1 MDLYFVIVVIL
12 FLFAISDLVV
22 GVANDAVNFL
32 NSAIGSKVAPR
43 YIIMIVA
50 SLGILVGTT
59 FSEGLMEVARN
70 GIINPEQFYYHDVM
84 IIFLAVMITDVI
96 LLDMFNTFGMPT
108 STTVSLIFELLG
120 SAVAVSLLK
129 ISATTGNLADL
140 GGYIN
145 SEKAIVIVF
154 GILLSVGVAFS
165 AGALFQFITR
175 IIFTFDFEKR
185 LKRYGGLWGGAALT
199 AITFFILIKGAKG
212 SSIIS
217 PENQDWIKHN
227 TEFLLLVN
235 FAAWTIILQLILWF
249 TNYNILKPIVLIG
262 TFALALAFAA
272 NDLVN
277 FIGVPMAGLS
287 SYQIGSQSPDKS
299 NLMMD
304 ALNGPGETNT
314 ILLLIAGAIMVLTL
328 WFSKKA
334 NTVTKTEVNLGRQHE
349 GFERFE
355 STMLSRA
362 LVRMNIG
369 LLNSVKKI
377 TPVSVQNFVNHRL
390 EQNVEQHKKKKDQA
404 SFDLIRAAS
413 NLMVAG
419 MVISFGTSL
428 KLPLSTTFV
437 TFMVAMGT
445 SFSDKAWGRESAV
458 YRITGVLSVVGLWFF
473 TAFIAFTA
481 SAVIATVIFYGG
493 LYAIVGLMAAVTYT
507 IYRSHILHSSKQKE
521 EEELEASYYEGSV
534 NGFEAIKKCMND
546 SAIFLRTV
554 SEVTELTY
562 KGLKNENR
570 ETISKAKKDT
580 KKLKKQTTILISNIF
595 NAVKNLQEDDV
606 KKDRRYG
613 KVIASI
619 QSIYNNA
626 KSINQ
631 KCYDHLDNN
640 HKKPTNQQF
649 DELKKLNDL
658 LNVQITESG
667 KIFTDKDFSAIEKF
681 TQTVEEFK
689 QRMQEFDE
697 NQLQRIKAGSSTTR
711 GSLLYLGL
719 LADSESLSND
729 IVELVN
735 VCKKNYE
742 GFSKK

>member
-1 MDLYFVIVVIL
+1 MDLYLVIVVIL

-50 SLGILVGTT
+50 SLGILIGTT
-59 FSEGLMEVARN
+59 FSTGLMEVARN
-70 GIINPEQFYYHDVM
+70 GIIKPEQFYYHDVM
-84 IIFLAVMITDVI
+84 IIFLSVMITDVI

-120 SAVAVSLLK
+120 SAVAVSVVK
-129 ISATTGNLADL
+129 IYSNAGTLAEL
-140 GGYIN
+140 GSYIN
-145 SEKAIVIVF
+145 TNKAIIIVF
-154 GILLSVGVAFS
+154 GILLSVVVAFS
-165 AGALFQFITR
+165 AGAIFQFLTR
-175 IIFTFDFEKR
+175 IIFTFDYQKR
-185 LKRYGGLWGGAALT
+185 LKRYGALWGGAALT

-217 PENQDWIKHN
+217 AETQDWIKHH
-227 TEFLLLVN
+227 TEYLLLIN
-235 FAAWTIILQLILWF
+235 FAVWAVILQLILWF

-287 SYQIGSQSPDKS
+287 SYQAGSQSPDQE
-299 NLMMD
+299 NLLMD
-304 ALNGPGETNT
+304 VLNGPGETNT
-314 ILLLIAGAIMVLTL
+314 LLLLIAGGIMVLTL

-377 TPVSVQNFVNHRL
+377 TPIPVQNFVTRRL
-390 EQNVEQHKKKKDQA
+390 DQNVLQSKKKKDQA
-404 SFDLIRAAS
+404 SFDLLRAAS
-413 NLMVAG
+413 NLMVAS

-458 YRITGVLSVVGLWFF
+458 YRITGVLSVIGLWFF

-481 SAVIATVIFYGG
+481 SAVIATTVFYGG
-493 LYAIVGLMAAVTYT
+493 LYAIVGLMAIVTFT
-507 IYRSHILHSSKQKE
+507 IYRSHILHSTKQKE
-521 EEELEASYYEGSV
+521 EEELEAAYYEGSV
-534 NGFEAIKKCMND
+534 NGLEAIKKCMND
-546 SAIFLRTV
+546 SAIFLTTAG
-554 SEVTELTY
+554 EVIELTY
-562 KGLKNENR
+562 KGLKNEDR
-570 ETISKAKKDT
+570 EIIKKAKKDT
-580 KKLKKQTTILISNIF
+580 KKLKKQTTVLISNIF
-595 NAVKNLQEDDV
+595 NAVKNLQDEDE

-619 QSIYNNA
+619 QSIYNDTKN
-626 KSINQ
+626 INQ
-631 KCYDHLDNN
+631 KCFDHIDNN
-640 HKKPTNQQF
+640 HKKPTNQQL
-649 DELKKLNDL
+649 DELKKINDL
-658 LNVQITESG
+658 LNIQIIESG
-667 KIFTDKDFSAIEKF
+667 KIFTNKDFSSMEKF
-681 TQTVEEFK
+681 ASAIEEFK
-689 QRMQEFDE
+689 QKLREFDE

-729 IVELVN
+729 IVELVS

>member
-1 MDLYFVIVVIL
+1 MDLYLVIVVIL

-50 SLGILVGTT
+50 SLGILIGTT
-59 FSEGLMEVARN
+59 FSTGLMEVARN
-70 GIINPEQFYYHDVM
+70 GIIKPEQFYYHDVM
-84 IIFLAVMITDVI
+84 IIFLSVMITDVI

-120 SAVAVSLLK
+120 SAVAVSVVK
-129 ISATTGNLADL
+129 IYSNAGTLAEL
-140 GGYIN
+140 GSYIN
-145 SEKAIVIVF
+145 TNKAIIIVF
-154 GILLSVGVAFS
+154 GILLSVVVAFS
-165 AGALFQFITR
+165 AGAIFQFLTR
-175 IIFTFDFEKR
+175 IIFTFDYQKR
-185 LKRYGGLWGGAALT
+185 LKRYGALWGGAALT

-217 PENQDWIKHN
+217 PETQDWIKHH
-227 TEFLLLVN
+227 TEYLLLIN
-235 FAAWTIILQLILWF
+235 FAVWAVILQLILWF

-287 SYQIGSQSPDKS
+287 SYQAGSQSPDQE
-299 NLMMD
+299 NLLMD
-304 ALNGPGETNT
+304 VLNGPGETNT
-314 ILLLIAGAIMVLTL
+314 LLLLIAGGIMVLTL

-377 TPVSVQNFVNHRL
+377 TPIPVQNFVTRRL
-390 EQNVEQHKKKKDQA
+390 DQNVLQSKKKKDQA
-404 SFDLIRAAS
+404 SFDLLRAAS
-413 NLMVAG
+413 NLMVAS

-458 YRITGVLSVVGLWFF
+458 YRITGVLSVIGLWFF

-481 SAVIATVIFYGG
+481 SAVIATTVFYGG
-493 LYAIVGLMAAVTYT
+493 LYAIVGLMAIVTFT
-507 IYRSHILHSSKQKE
+507 IYRSHILHSTKQKE
-521 EEELEASYYEGSV
+521 EEELEAAYYEGSV
-534 NGFEAIKKCMND
+534 NGLEAIKKCMND
-546 SAIFLRTV
+546 SAIFLTTAG
-554 SEVTELTY
+554 EVIELTY
-562 KGLKNENR
+562 KGLKNEDR
-570 ETISKAKKDT
+570 EIIKKAKKDT
-580 KKLKKQTTILISNIF
+580 KKLKKQTTVLISNIF
-595 NAVKNLQEDDV
+595 NAVKNLQDEDE

-619 QSIYNNA
+619 QSIYNDTKN
-626 KSINQ
+626 INQ
-631 KCYDHLDNN
+631 KCFDHIDNN
-640 HKKPTNQQF
+640 HKKPTNQQL
-649 DELKKLNDL
+649 DELKKINDL
-658 LNVQITESG
+658 LNIQIIESG
-667 KIFTDKDFSAIEKF
+667 KIFTNKDFSSMEKF
-681 TQTVEEFK
+681 ASAIEEFK
-689 QRMQEFDE
+689 QKLREFDE

-729 IVELVN
+729 IVELVS

>member
-50 SLGILVGTT
+50 SLGILIGTT
-59 FSEGLMEVARN
+59 FSTGMMEIARN

-96 LLDMFNTFGMPT
+96 LLDMFNTFGIPT

-120 SAVAVSLLK
+120 SAVAVSAVK
-129 ISATTGNLADL
+129 IFSNAGNLAEL
-140 GGYIN
+140 GEYIN
-145 SEKAIVIVF
+145 TDKAIVIVF
-154 GILLSVGVAFS
+154 GILLSVIVAFS
-165 AGALFQFITR
+165 TGALFQFITR
-175 IIFTFDFEKR
+175 IIFTFDYQKR
-185 LKRYGGLWGGAALT
+185 LKRYGALWGGAALT
-199 AITFFILIKGAKG
+199 AITFFILVKGAKG

-217 PENQDWIKHN
+217 PETQDWIKHN
-227 TEFLLLVN
+227 TELLLFLN
-235 FAAWTIILQLILWF
+235 FAAWALILQLILWF

-287 SYQIGSQSPDKS
+287 SYQAGTQSFDKE
-299 NLMMD
+299 NLLMD
-304 ALNGPGETNT
+304 VLNGPGETNT
-314 ILLLIAGAIMVLTL
+314 ILLLIAGGIMVMTL

-377 TPVSVQNFVNHRL
+377 TPLPVQNFVTRRL
-390 EQNVEQHKKKKDQA
+390 DQNVLETKKKKDQA
-404 SFDLIRAAS
+404 SFDLLRAAS
-413 NLMVAG
+413 NLMISS

-458 YRITGVLSVVGLWFF
+458 YRISGVLSVVGLWFF

-481 SAVIATVIFYGG
+481 SAVIASIIYYGG
-493 LYAIVGLMAAVTYT
+493 LVAIVGFMALVTFL
-507 IYRSHILHSSKQKE
+507 IYRSHIMHTTKQKE
-521 EEELEASYYEGSV
+521 EEELEAAYYEGAV
-534 NGFEAIKKCMND
+534 NGLEAIKKCMND
-546 SAIFLRTV
+546 SAIFLATAG
-554 SEVTELTY
+554 EVIETTY
-562 KGLKNENR
+562 KGLKNEDR
-570 ETISKAKKDT
+570 EIIKRAKKDT
-580 KKLKKQTTILISNIF
+580 KKLKKQSSVLISNIF
-595 NAVKNLQEDDV
+595 NAVKNLQDEDE

-619 QSIYNNA
+619 QSIYNDTKN
-626 KSINQ
+626 INQ
-631 KCYDHLDNN
+631 KCFDHIDNN
-640 HKKPTNQQF
+640 HKKPTNQQL
-649 DELKKLNDL
+649 DELKKINDL
-658 LNVQITESG
+658 LSVQIIESG
-667 KIFTDKDFSAIEKF
+667 KIFTNKDFSSIEKF
-681 TQTVEEFK
+681 GGIIEEFK
-689 QRMQEFDE
+689 QKLHEFDE

-719 LADSESLSND
+719 LSDSESLSND

-742 GFSKK
+742 GFLKK